1 MEIFAFALVVDDEVA
16 EVLTTTSPS
25 KLATNFSQNPTLV
38 EITNLSAQPPV
49 GAIWDGENFNVPEDL
64 YPLLSD
70 SYTEL
75 DTSVFRIFACIVNN
89 VLIGKTSFRNNMPN
103 QERLYAVLASNPKV
117 INITAQTMDVD
128 IDPFSMV
135 GRQIVDGQIV
145 SE

>member
-25 KLATNFSQNPTLV
+25 ELATNFSQNPTLV
-38 EITNLSAQPPV
+38 EITNLSPQPPV
-49 GAIWDGENFNVPEDL
+49 GAIWNGENFNVAEDL
-64 YPLLSD
+64 YPPLSD

-89 VLIGKTSFRNNMPN
+89 VLIGKTKFRNNMLN

-117 INITAQTMDVD
+117 IDITDETMAAD
-128 IDPFSMV
+128 INPFSKLGMRV
-135 GRQIVDGQIV
+135 IDGQIA
-145 SE
+145 SR

>member
-38 EITNLSAQPPV
+38 EITNLSPQPPV
-49 GAIWDGENFNVPEDL
+49 GAIWDGENFNIPEDL
-64 YPLLSD
+64 SPPLNDPSTD
-70 SYTEL
+70 L
-75 DTSVFRIFACIVNN
+75 DTRAFHILACIVNN
-89 VLIGKTSFRNNMPN
+89 IIIGKTKFPNNMLN
-103 QERLYAVLASNPKV
+103 QERLRAVLASNPKV
-117 INITAQTMDVD
+117 INITSQTLDVD

>member
-38 EITNLSAQPPV
+38 EITNLSPQPPV
-49 GAIWDGENFNVPEDL
+49 GAIWNGENFNVAENL
-64 YPLLSD
+64 YPPLSD

-89 VLIGKTSFRNNMPN
+89 VLIGKTKFPNNMLN
-103 QERLYAVLASNPKV
+103 QERLYAVLASNPRV
-117 INITAQTMDVD
+117 IDITDQTIVADINPFNKLGMRVVD
-128 IDPFSMV
+128 D
-135 GRQIVDGQIV
+135 QIV
-145 SE
+145 SW